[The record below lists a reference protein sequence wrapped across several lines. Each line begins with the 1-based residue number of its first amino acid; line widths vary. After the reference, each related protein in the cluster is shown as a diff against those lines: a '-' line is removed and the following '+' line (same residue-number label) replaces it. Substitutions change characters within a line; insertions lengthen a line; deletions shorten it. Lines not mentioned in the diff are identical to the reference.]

1 MSQQQIMWQ
10 PDEQR
15 RAAANIG
22 RFSQL
27 VGERHGQALSDYQAL
42 QRWSLQHPEHF
53 WQAVWDFTG
62 VVGVR
67 GNGPVLVDG
76 DKMPGA
82 QWFPDA
88 RLNFAENLLRWAEQ
102 TPARSAVLFANES
115 GQRSRHSFAELR
127 QQSEQM
133 ALVLQNMGVQAGDRV
148 AGYLPNLPETLIAML
163 AATRL
168 GAIWSSCSP
177 DFGVNAMCDRFGQI
191 QPRVMVAAAA
201 SLYNNKTHDCASNIV
216 EISGRIDSIE
226 HIIVVPYVASDDSV
240 QTALSAASTVLWDDC
255 MAQAAQRI
263 NAGEAVPAFQR
274 LPFAHPL
281 YILFSSGTTGV
292 PKCITH
298 GAGGTLLQ
306 HLKEHQLHTD
316 LGPDDNLFYFTTCG
330 WMMWNWLVSALASGS
345 AITLYD
351 GSPFRPGP
359 EALFDLVDE
368 LGISALG
375 TSAKSIVGWENAGLK
390 PRQSHQL
397 SSLKVI
403 LSTGSPLLPASYDYV
418 YRDIKEDVCLSSI
431 SGGTD
436 IVSCFALGCPTL
448 PVYRGELQCVGLGM
462 QVEIRNDAG
471 AVVVNETGELT
482 CSAPFP
488 CMPVGFWNDVDGTR
502 YRQAYFNK
510 FPGIWSH
517 GDFARI
523 TEHGGVIIYGRSDA
537 TLNPGGVRIGTAEI
551 YRQVETLP
559 QIAEALCIGQQW
571 QDDERIVLF
580 VVMAAG
586 EQLSDDLKNLIQQTI
601 RANTSPRH
609 VPTVIIAVDDLP
621 RTISG
626 KLSEIAVRDV
636 VHGRAVKNTDALAN
650 PQSLELFRDLPELQ
664 A

>member
-10 PDEQR
+10 PDQQ
-15 RAAANIG
+15 AIASANITS
-22 RFSQL
+22 FSQF
-27 VGERHGQALSDYQAL
+27 VAGRHGVAIVDYHDL
-42 QRWSLQHPEHF
+42 QRWSLQHPPDF
-53 WQAVWDFTG
+53 WQALWDFTE
-62 VVGVR
+62 VVGER
-67 GNGPVLVDG
+67 GDGPLLVDG

-82 QWFPDA
+82 RWFPDA
-88 RLNFAENLLRWAEQ
+88 RLNYAENLLRWVDE
-102 TPARSAVLFANES
+102 TPERTAVLFANES
-115 GQRSRHSFAELR
+115 GLRSSYSFAELR

-133 ALVLQNMGVQAGDRV
+133 SLVLQSMGVVAGDRV

-163 AATRL
+163 AASRL

-177 DFGVNAMCDRFGQI
+177 DFGVNAVCDRFGQI
-191 QPRVMVAAAA
+191 QPKVMVAAAA
-201 SLYNNKTHDCASNIV
+201 SLYNDKTHDCSSNIV
-216 EISGRIDSIE
+216 EISQRIDSIE
-226 HIIVVPYVASDDSV
+226 HIIVVPYVASDESV
-240 QTALSAASTVLWDDC
+240 QAALSAPHTVLWDDC
-255 MAQAAQRI
+255 MDQAAQRLE
-263 NAGEAVPAFQR
+263 AGEAAPDYQR
-274 LPFAHPL
+274 LAFDHPL

-316 LGPDDNLFYFTTCG
+316 LGPGDNLFYFTTCG

-368 LGISALG
+368 LNISVLG
-375 TSAKSIVGWENAGLK
+375 TSAKSIAGWESAGLK
-390 PRQSHQL
+390 PRASHKL
-397 SSLKVI
+397 DSLKAI
-403 LSTGSPLLPASYDYV
+403 LSTGSPLLPASFDYV
-418 YRDIKEDVCLSSI
+418 YRDIKTDVCLSSI

-448 PVYRGELQCVGLGM
+448 PVYRGELQCIGLGM

-471 AVVVNETGELT
+471 EAVVNETGELT

-488 CMPVGFWNDVDGTR
+488 CMPVGFWGDEDGSR
-502 YRQAYFNK
+502 YQQAYFDK

-551 YRQVETLP
+551 YRQVETMP

-580 VVMAAG
+580 VVMADG
-586 EQLSDDLKNLIQQTI
+586 EQLNGELKNLIRRTV

-609 VPTVIIAVDDLP
+609 VPAVILAVDDLP

-650 PQSLELFRDLPELQ
+650 PQALELFRDLPDLR

>member
-10 PDEQR
+10 PDERR
-15 RAAANIG
+15 RAAANNS

-27 VGERHGQALSDYQAL
+27 VGTRHDLALSDYQAL
-42 QRWSLQHPEHF
+42 QRWSLQHSQDF

-62 VVGVR
+62 VVGER

-82 QWFPDA
+82 SWFPDA
-88 RLNFAENLLRWAEQ
+88 RLNYAENLLRWADE
-102 TPARSAVLFANES
+102 TPERTAVLFANES
-115 GQRSRHSFAELR
+115 GQRSRYSFAELR
-127 QQSEQM
+127 RQSEQM
-133 ALVLQNMGVQAGDRV
+133 ALVLQGMGVQAGDRV
-148 AGYLPNLPETLIAML
+148 AGYLPNLPATLIAML

-177 DFGVNAMCDRFGQI
+177 DFGVNAVCDRFSQI

-201 SLYNNKTHDCASNIV
+201 SLYNDKTHDCSSNIV
-216 EISGRIDSIE
+216 AISQRIDSIE
-226 HIIVVPYVASDDSV
+226 HIIVVPYVASDKSV
-240 QTALSAASTVLWDDC
+240 QTALSAAHTALWEDC
-255 MAQAAQRI
+255 MTQAEQRI
-263 NAGEAVPAFQR
+263 DAGENVPACQR
-274 LPFAHPL
+274 LPFDHPL

-298 GAGGTLLQ
+298 GVGGTLLQ

-316 LGPDDNLFYFTTCG
+316 LGPDDKLFYFTTCG

-359 EALFDLVDE
+359 EAMFDLVDE

-375 TSAKSIVGWENAGLK
+375 TSAKSIAGWENAGLK
-390 PRQSHQL
+390 PRESHQL

-403 LSTGSPLLPASYDYV
+403 LSTGSPLLPASFDYV
-418 YRDIKEDVCLSSI
+418 YRDIKDDVCLSSI

-488 CMPVGFWNDVDGTR
+488 CMPVGFWNDADGTR
-502 YRQAYFNK
+502 YRQAYFDK

-586 EQLSDDLKNLIQQTI
+586 EQLSDDLKNVIRQTI

-609 VPTVIIAVDDLP
+609 VPAVIIAVDDLP

-650 PQSLELFRDLPELQ
+650 PQSLELFRDVPELQ
-664 A
+664 V

>member
-10 PDEQR
+10 PDAQR
-15 RAAANIG
+15 VAAANMT
-22 RFSQL
+22 RFGQL
-27 VGERHGQALSDYQAL
+27 VAEHHGVAMIDYHDL
-42 QRWSLQHPEHF
+42 QRWSLQHPQAF
-53 WQAVWDFTG
+53 WQAVWDHTG
-62 VVGVR
+62 VLGER
-67 GNGPVLVDG
+67 GDGPVLVDG
-76 DKMPGA
+76 NKMPGA
-82 QWFPDA
+82 QWFPEA
-88 RLNFAENLLRWAEQ
+88 RLNYAENLLRWADE
-102 TPARSAVLFANES
+102 TPERTAVLFANES
-115 GQRSRHSFAELR
+115 GLRSSYSFAELR

-133 ALVLQNMGVQAGDRV
+133 ALVLQSMGVMAGDRV

-177 DFGVNAMCDRFGQI
+177 DFGVNAVCDRFGQI
-191 QPRVMVAAAA
+191 QPKVMVAAAA
-201 SLYNNKTHDCASNIV
+201 CPYNGVSHDCSMHIL
-216 EISGRIDSIE
+216 EINQRIDSIE
-226 HIIVVPYVASDDSV
+226 QVIVVPYVANDDGV
-240 QTALSAASTVLWDDC
+240 QTAVSLANSVLWDDC
-255 MAQAAQRI
+255 MHQAAQRFE
-263 NAGEAVPAFQR
+263 AGEAAPDYQR
-274 LPFAHPL
+274 LAFDHPL

-316 LGPDDNLFYFTTCG
+316 LGPGDNLFYFTTCG
-330 WMMWNWLVSALASGS
+330 WMMWNWLVTALASGS

-368 LGISALG
+368 LDISVLG
-375 TSAKSIVGWENAGLK
+375 TSAKSIAGWESAGLK
-390 PRQSHQL
+390 PRASHKL
-397 SSLKVI
+397 DSLKAI
-403 LSTGSPLLPASYDYV
+403 LSTGSPLLPASFDFV
-418 YRDIKEDVCLSSI
+418 YRDIKSDVCLSSI

-448 PVYRGELQCVGLGM
+448 PVVRGELQCIGLGM

-471 AVVVNETGELT
+471 EVVVNETGELT

-488 CMPVGFWNDVDGTR
+488 CMPVGFWGDADGAR
-502 YRQAYFNK
+502 YQQAYFDK
-510 FPGIWSH
+510 FPGVWSH

-551 YRQVETLP
+551 YRQVETMP

-586 EQLSDDLKNLIQQTI
+586 EQLTGELKNLIRRTV

-609 VPTVIIAVDDLP
+609 VPAVIVAVDDLP

-650 PQSLELFRDLPELQ
+650 PQALELFRDLPDLR